1 MIEVDRLTKHYGP
14 VAAIQDVSFSV
25 DKGAIVGFLGP
36 NGAGKTTTMRILSC
50 FMPASS
56 GTARVAGFDVFGES
70 LEVRRRIGYLP
81 ENVPLYGEMTVGA
94 YLDFVAD
101 AKGLGRADRRRRV
114 GETMVRCLIADV
126 RNRLIG
132 RLSKGYRQRV
142 GLAQA
147 LIADPEVLILDE
159 PTIGLDP
166 KQIIEIRSLIKS
178 LAGAHT
184 VILSTHI
191 LPEVSMV
198 CEGVVIINRGRI
210 VASGPL
216 DRLMDE
222 LSPVA
227 RLQVQVEGPTEL
239 VGVSL
244 RALPGVQRVET
255 RGVTD
260 TVGTYV
266 VEADRGRDVR
276 RDLVQ
281 LVTQQR
287 WGLLELRSLGLSL
300 EDLFIRVVA
309 GEEHE
314 ADSTAGSPD
323 GAAEEAEEATRTA

>member
-1 MIEVDRLTKHYGP
+1 MIEVDRLTKYYGP
-14 VAAIQDVSFSV
+14 APAIEDVSFSV
-25 DKGAIVGFLGP
+25 EAGQIVGFLGP
-36 NGAGKTTTMRILSC
+36 NGAGKTTTMRILAC

-56 GTARVAGFDVFGES
+56 GRARVAGYDVFEQS

-81 ENVPLYGEMTVGA
+81 ENVPLYGDMTVGA

-101 AKGLGRADRRRRV
+101 VKGLGRSDRRRRV
-114 GETMVRCLIADV
+114 GEVLERCQIPDVRDRLIA
-126 RNRLIG
+126 

-166 KQIIEIRSLIKS
+166 KQIVGIRQLIKS
-178 LAGAHT
+178 LAGART

-198 CEGVVIINRGRI
+198 CEGVIIINRGRI
-210 VASGPL
+210 VASGSL
-216 DRLMDE
+216 DRLMHE

-227 RLQVQVEGPTEL
+227 RLQVQVEGPAEL
-239 VGVSL
+239 VGQSL

-255 RGVTD
+255 RDAADGAATFVLE
-260 TVGTYV
+260 V
-266 VEADRGRDVR
+266 DRGRDVR
-276 RDLVQ
+276 REVAQ

-287 WGLLELRSLGLSL
+287 WGLLELRALGLSL

-314 ADSTAGSPD
+314 DAGEAVEGD
-323 GAAEEAEEATRTA
+323 ATVAREEAAR

>member
-1 MIEVDRLTKHYGP
+1 
-14 VAAIQDVSFSV
+14 
-25 DKGAIVGFLGP
+25 VGFLGP

-50 FMPASS
+50 FMPASG
-56 GTARVAGFDVFGES
+56 GTARIAGFDVFEQS

-81 ENVPLYGEMTVGA
+81 ENVPLYGDMTVGA

-101 AKGLGRADRRRRV
+101 VKGIGRSERRRRI
-114 GETMVRCLIADV
+114 GDALERCQIPDVRDRLIA
-126 RNRLIG
+126 

-166 KQIIEIRSLIKS
+166 KQIVGIRQLIKS

-210 VASGPL
+210 VATGPL
-216 DRLMDE
+216 DRLMQE

-227 RLQVQVEGPTEL
+227 RVQVQVEGPAEL
-239 VGVSL
+239 VGQSL
-244 RALPGVQRVET
+244 RVLPGVERVEA
-255 RGVTD
+255 RGVIDGVATF
-260 TVGTYV
+260 VL
-266 VEADRGRDVR
+266 EAGRGRDVR
-276 RDLVQ
+276 RDVAQ
-281 LVTQQR
+281 LAAQQR
-287 WGLLELRSLGLSL
+287 WPLLELRTLGLSL

-309 GEEHE
+309 GEEH
-314 ADSTAGSPD
+314 D
-323 GAAEEAEEATRTA
+323 EEALGDGTPAPAPEEVAP

>member
-1 MIEVDRLTKHYGP
+1 MIEVDRLTKRYGP
-14 VAAIQDVSFSV
+14 VSAIQDVSFSV
-25 DKGAIVGFLGP
+25 EKGQVVGFLGP

-56 GTARVAGFDVFGES
+56 GTARVAGYDVFEQS

-81 ENVPLYGEMTVGA
+81 ENVPLYTDMTVAA

-101 AKGLGRADRRRRV
+101 VKGVGRSDRRRRV
-114 GETMVRCLIADV
+114 GEVLERCQIPDV
-126 RNRLIG
+126 RERLIG

-166 KQIIEIRSLIKS
+166 KQIVGIRQLIKS

-216 DRLMDE
+216 DRLMQE

-227 RLQVQVEGPTEL
+227 RIQVQVDGPAEL
-239 VGVSL
+239 VGQSL
-244 RALPGVQRVET
+244 RELPGVERVEA
-255 RGVTD
+255 RGAVDGAATFILES
-260 TVGTYV
+260 G
-266 VEADRGRDVR
+266 RGRDVR
-276 RDLVQ
+276 RDISQ
-281 LVTQQR
+281 LTAQQR
-287 WGLLELRSLGLSL
+287 WPLLELRPLGLSL

-314 ADSTAGSPD
+314 EAMAENAAPTST
-323 GAAEEAEEATRTA
+323 EEVPS

>member
-1 MIEVDRLTKHYGP
+1 
-14 VAAIQDVSFSV
+14 
-25 DKGAIVGFLGP
+25 
-36 NGAGKTTTMRILSC
+36 
-50 FMPASS
+50 
-56 GTARVAGFDVFGES
+56 
-70 LEVRRRIGYLP
+70 
-81 ENVPLYGEMTVGA
+81 
-94 YLDFVAD
+94 
-101 AKGLGRADRRRRV
+101 V
-114 GETMVRCLIADV
+114 GEVLERCLIADV
-126 RNRLIG
+126 RDRLIG

-147 LIADPEVLILDE
+147 LIADPDVLVLDE

-210 VASGPL
+210 VASGSL

-227 RLQVQVEGPTEL
+227 RLQVQVEGPAEL
-239 VGVSL
+239 VASSL
-244 RALPGVQRVET
+244 RALPGVQRVES
-255 RGVTD
+255 RGAAD
-260 TVGTYV
+260 GIGTFV
-266 VEADRGRDVR
+266 VEADRAKDVR
-276 RDLVQ
+276 KDVVQ

-287 WGLLELRSLGLSL
+287 WGLLELRSLALSL
-300 EDLFIRVVA
+300 EDLFIRAVA

-314 ADSTAGSPD
+314 GEGTGRDEPPPGEGGPGEGEGRGEASSEV
-323 GAAEEAEEATRTA
+323 AA

>member
-1 MIEVDRLTKHYGP
+1 
-14 VAAIQDVSFSV
+14 
-25 DKGAIVGFLGP
+25 
-36 NGAGKTTTMRILSC
+36 
-50 FMPASS
+50 MPASS
-56 GTARVAGFDVFGES
+56 GTARVAGFDVFDQS

-81 ENVPLYGEMTVGA
+81 ENVPLYGDMTVAA

-101 AKGLGRADRRRRV
+101 VKGVGRSERRRRIGDV
-114 GETMVRCLIADV
+114 LERCQIPDVRDRLIA
-126 RNRLIG
+126 

-166 KQIIEIRSLIKS
+166 KQIVGIRQLIKS

-198 CEGVVIINRGRI
+198 CDGVVIINRGRI
-210 VASGPL
+210 VASGQL
-216 DRLMDE
+216 DRLMQE

-227 RLQVQVEGPTEL
+227 RIQVQIEGPAEL
-239 VGVSL
+239 VGQSL
-244 RALPGVQRVET
+244 RALPGVERVEA
-255 RGVTD
+255 RGAVDGASTFVLE
-260 TVGTYV
+260 TGR
-266 VEADRGRDVR
+266 ARDVR
-276 RDLVQ
+276 RDIAQ
-281 LVTQQR
+281 LAAQQR
-287 WGLLELRSLGLSL
+287 WPLLELRALGLSL

-314 ADSTAGSPD
+314 EAMADETAPVST
-323 GAAEEAEEATRTA
+323 EEVTP